1 MATIETPPPIVGHV
15 KTTFR
20 EPDDICHSCEKLW
33 TDKGKTPRIMVE
45 LPHRGDFGTRMYAC
59 PWCDGPVVDNAASAT

>member
-15 KTTFR
+15 KTFR
-20 EPDDICHSCEKLW
+20 EPDDICHSCEKFW

-59 PWCDGPVVDNAASAT
+59 PWCDGPVADNAASAT